1 MVIAANLGFPR
12 IGARRELKT
21 AVEAFWKGTLP
32 EAELAAATVGRVRL
46 NGIGVTP

>member
-21 AVEAFWKGTLP
+21 AVEAYWKGTLP
-32 EAELAAATVGRVRL
+32 EADLLAEGARL
-46 NGIGVTP
+46 RARHWQI